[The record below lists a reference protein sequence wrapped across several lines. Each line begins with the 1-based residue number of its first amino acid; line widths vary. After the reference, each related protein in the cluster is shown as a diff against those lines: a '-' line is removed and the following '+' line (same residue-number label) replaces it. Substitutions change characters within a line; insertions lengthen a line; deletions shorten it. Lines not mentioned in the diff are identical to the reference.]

1 MRKLLTWT
9 KFFQALGVMVI
20 VAFVTLLVVYLSS
33 DDFEEY
39 VEDIADSWWSAR
51 SDQNWTDRQQTWF
64 YNASQGSQLI
74 DYKWMLSLEQPN
86 NDTLFLDDDHM
97 DDLRFITRGFDKDDP
112 DRVDHLPVG
121 FAKDV
126 SKDINT
132 KDRKISLGLTCAA
145 CHTNELEYTDD
156 AGTTHKIRIDGGGTL
171 ANGPLLAQRIAE
183 SVTNTVGDT
192 AKFDRFANRVL
203 GSSANGTPKDEL
215 FGKLTAYMLE
225 RQQAERSTSGSTT
238 TIEGYGRFDAFG
250 RIFNQALSKV
260 GAGDHNFSPINAPV
274 SFPFLWGTN
283 QSDFVQWVGIAG
295 NGGVGPLGRNA
306 GEVLGVFADINV
318 TPPAFPFGYANSVN
332 ASNLIRL
339 EQRIRKLRSPVWDEA
354 LPPIDVESAA
364 RGADIFV
371 KSFNGERSCSI
382 CHNLVDR
389 TDEDRKVT
397 AWMEKLSS
405 IGTDPTTANNISNP
419 ATRRMGD
426 TGILKGRKLVP
437 FGKVEFSSKAPV
449 MEIVTHEVANM
460 LLQRPFALAEQ
471 ELISYFESRLS
482 QMERKGNWV
491 RNLGDPKT
499 TDPDKFAFLAY
510 KGRSLG
516 GIWATAPF
524 LHNGSV
530 PTLWEL
536 LTVPEKR
543 TNNFYVG
550 SRGFDPVNVGIKVD
564 ERAPFSYEFRT
575 HDLDGNPITG
585 NSNGGHIYGTS
596 LRPHQKWDLIE
607 YMKTAMSP

>member
-1 MRKLLTWT
+1 
-9 KFFQALGVMVI
+9 
-20 VAFVTLLVVYLSS
+20 
-33 DDFEEY
+33 
-39 VEDIADSWWSAR
+39 VEDIADSWWSSR
-51 SDQNWTDRQQTWF
+51 SDQNWTDRQQAWF
-64 YNASQGSQLI
+64 YNATQGSQLI
-74 DYKWMLSLEQPN
+74 DYKWMLSLEQPD
-86 NDTLFLDDDHM
+86 NDTLFLDDSHM

-112 DRVDHLPVG
+112 DRVDHLPIG

-126 SKDINT
+126 SRDIRTGN
-132 KDRKISLGLTCAA
+132 RKISLGLTCAA
-145 CHTNELEYTDD
+145 CHTNELENTDD
-156 AGTTHKIRIDGGGTL
+156 EGTTHQIRIDGGGTL
-171 ANGPLLAQRIAE
+171 ANGPLFVHRLAE
-183 SVTNTVGDT
+183 SVTNTVRDN
-192 AKFDRFANRVL
+192 AKFDRFATLVL
-203 GSSANGTPKDEL
+203 GSSTDGTPKDNLLNEL
-215 FGKLTAYMLE
+215 TEYMLK
-225 RQQAERSTSGSTT
+225 RQQYQRSTSETTT

-260 GAGDHNFSPINAPV
+260 GAGDHNFNAINAPV

-295 NGGVGPLGRNA
+295 NDGVGPLGRNA

-318 TPPAFPFGYANSVN
+318 TPPALTVGYPNSVN
-332 ASNLIRL
+332 ASNLNRL
-339 EQRIRKLRSPVWDEA
+339 EKRISKLRSPVWDEV

-371 KSFNGERSCSI
+371 TSFNGERSCNI

-389 TDEDRKVT
+389 TDEDRQVV

-405 IGTDPTTANNISNP
+405 IGTDPTTANNISSP
-419 ATRRMGD
+419 ATRRMGY
-426 TGILKGRKLVP
+426 TGVLKGRTTVP
-437 FGKVEFSSKAPV
+437 FGKTVFSSKAPV
-449 MEIVTHEVANM
+449 MEIVTHEVGNM
-460 LLQRPFALAEQ
+460 LLLRPFALAKQ
-471 ELISYFESRLS
+471 ELISFFEGRLS
-482 QMERKGNWV
+482 QMERQGNWV
-491 RNLGDPKT
+491 RNPGDPKT

-550 SRGFDPVNVGIKVD
+550 IRGFDPVNVGIKVN

-585 NSNGGHIYGTS
+585 NSNAGHTYGTS
-596 LRPHQKWDLIE
+596 LLPHQKWDLIE